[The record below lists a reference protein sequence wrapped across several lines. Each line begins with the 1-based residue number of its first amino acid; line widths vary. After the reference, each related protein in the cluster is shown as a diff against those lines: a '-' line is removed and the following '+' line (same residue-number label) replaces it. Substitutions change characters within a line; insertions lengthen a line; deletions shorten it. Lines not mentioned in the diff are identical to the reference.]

1 MGKRQRMAR
10 LFQQCAAGFIVRHVL
25 LYQRVELRRMVHM
38 PQMRKLMDD
47 DIVYRLGG
55 YCMSRNENDIR
66 RLLLQLP
73 KRVLAPVIVM
83 PAGRSPIRPP

>member
-47 DIVYRLGG
+47 NIVYRLTW
-55 YCMSRNENDIR
+55 
-66 RLLLQLP
+66 
-73 KRVLAPVIVM
+73 VLHKAE
-83 PAGRSPIRPP
+83 RE